1 MLKSILQSLKLGT
14 VRAKLYFIL
23 IILTILIILAN
34 KTNLEHFSEMYNVT
48 VEQMQHIDDK
58 NAEQIIANMNEM
70 YSSAK
75 IDNYSGIVLLL
86 VIVFI
91 SYLVIERKILKPL
104 LQSAKELNVILH
116 DLENKQCDLSKR
128 IQVKRKDEI
137 GTLVTGIN
145 TFIGA
150 LESIM
155 GTLTSSVQNLNVV
168 VDKVSNNMVNANDNT
183 MEISSTMQEL
193 SASMEEIFST
203 VNLNNEKLNVA
214 DKETTVM
221 AKSSSTILSYV
232 NQMKARAD
240 EQKESGESNKARTT
254 SMTEEIS
261 KNLEVAIQNSNKVSR
276 IDELTED
283 ILSIA
288 NQTNLLAL
296 NASIEAAR
304 AGEAGRSFAV
314 VADQIRNL
322 ADTSRATASDIQEIS
337 KIVTTAVND
346 LVENSNQTVSY
357 INDSIL
363 KDYDFFVA
371 ASNQYDND
379 ASYIHT
385 LTDSFVKSINE
396 LKITVSEI
404 VESYQYINDAL
415 EESTSGIVS
424 VTDNTSKLSEQ
435 MQEVQNEMIQN
446 KDISIHLHDET
457 KRFI

>member
-346 LVENSNQTVSY
+346 LVENSNQTVAY

-363 KDYDFFVA
+363 KDYDFFVS

-446 KDISIHLHDET
+446 KDIAIHLHEET